1 MWLAVGAFLT
11 LCHTTTLMWHVDP
24 PVDPK
29 GDGELCI
36 LVPWR
41 PQKAGS
47 ELFFCGIESMSSSDC
62 KLHRADCEVGIVA
75 RRSVIAYSTMGS
87 WLDGRIR
94 RARSA
99 FAWDTQGL
107 VSWFVMAAPNNL
119 QWRRTAP
126 HQYCVIAPFLLL
138 LSWIGNYPK
147 SKIVHTI
154 KNFQISS

>member
-75 RRSVIAYSTMGS
+75 RRSVISYSTMGS
-87 WLDGRIR
+87 CLDGRIR

-107 VSWFVMAAPNNL
+107 VSWYVMAAPDG
-119 QWRRTAP
+119 TASVLF
-126 HQYCVIAPFLLL
+126 HCPFLLL